1 MSGPRKQAMD
11 KIRIRFKSQ
20 GEINSFGGI
29 AWKRTQNT
37 ITEQGKQTASKVNKQ
52 FDLHC

>member
-1 MSGPRKQAMD
+1 MSGQRKQAMV

-29 AWKRTQNT
+29 TRKRTQNT
-37 ITEQGKQTASKVNKQ
+37 ITEQGKQQERKQ
-52 FDLHC
+52 AI